1 MSFIDGTYFTGKI
14 LIPNIHA
21 PYDVDINQAISQYE
35 EEVLTQL
42 LGYTLHKAM
51 IADLDDNGDPQTAR
65 YINLIDGSEFQHAYG
80 NIAQTLKWNGFRNT
94 EKLSL
99 SAYYTFY
106 KYVERNVTKM
116 SGVGNTDLKAENA
129 EKVSPIRK
137 MTDAS
142 YEMRK
147 LYGIIP
153 SYARWE
159 NSIEGNNLPCTF
171 NDLSSAYNFLFAN
184 KETYP
189 EWIFTPI
196 QGVNIFGL

>member
-1 MSFIDGTYFTGKI
+1 MSFIDSSYFVGKI
-14 LIPNIHA
+14 LIPNIDA
-21 PYDVDINQAISQYE
+21 PYDVDINQGIDQYE
-35 EEVLTQL
+35 EEVLTKL
-42 LGYTLHKAM
+42 LGYTLYKAM
-51 IADLDDNGDPQTAR
+51 IDDLDGSGDPQTAR
-65 YINLIDGSEFQHAYG
+65 FVNLIDGSEFQHSYG
-80 NIAQTLKWNGFRNT
+80 NITQTLKWNGFRNT

-129 EKVSPIRK
+129 DKVSPIRK
-137 MTDAS
+137 MTDAW

-153 SYARWE
+153 PYTRW
-159 NSIEGNNLPCTF
+159 SQSVEGSSLPCTF
-171 NDLSSAYNFLFAN
+171 NDLPSAYNFLFAN

-189 EWIFTPI
+189 EWIFTPK
-196 QGVNIFGL
+196 GSVNIFGV